1 MPTSRSIDRRSFL
14 DSLRESGLLTAEQ
27 LEEATRLVPES
38 NRGRL
43 VARALVSKGLLTRFQ
58 AEQVLAGRTSGFSL
72 GQYRILDLLGEGG
85 MGRVFKAQHVTMNR
99 VVALKVLTPSLLK
112 TARAQDL
119 FMREVRLAAQLV
131 HQNIVT
137 AFDANQINGR
147 CYLVLEYVDGPNL
160 DQLVRDYGP
169 LPIGAAC
176 EMIRQIAV
184 GLQFAQHKKMVHR
197 DIKPANL
204 LLLRTGNDTLGMVK
218 ISDFGLAGL
227 HDAEDAP
234 DGSGSLLT
242 KPNTVMGTPDF
253 VSPEQAKDVHSADIR
268 SDLYSLGCT
277 FYYLLTGNVPFP
289 DGSAMEK
296 LVRHAMSEP
305 EAIEKLR
312 PDVPVEVASIV
323 RRLMKKKPEDR
334 YQSPTELE
342 AAVAPWARNIAL
354 SGLAVKPAH
363 VGDDLPEEAVAEEV
377 LAQGDS
383 VLVGTV
389 PPSFAPTALS
399 TDVFKKPRRS
409 LAGAILWWGMLIVAV
424 GALGLAITLGVL
436 AAQHAG

>member
-119 FMREVRLAAQLV
+119 FMREVRLAAPLV

-137 AFDANQINGR
+137 AFAANQINGR

-323 RRLMKKKPEDR
+323 RRLMKKKPE
-334 YQSPTELE
+334 
-342 AAVAPWARNIAL
+342 I
-354 SGLAVKPAH
+354 
-363 VGDDLPEEAVAEEV
+363 
-377 LAQGDS
+377 
-383 VLVGTV
+383 
-389 PPSFAPTALS
+389 
-399 TDVFKKPRRS
+399 
-409 LAGAILWWGMLIVAV
+409 
-424 GALGLAITLGVL
+424 
-436 AAQHAG
+436 